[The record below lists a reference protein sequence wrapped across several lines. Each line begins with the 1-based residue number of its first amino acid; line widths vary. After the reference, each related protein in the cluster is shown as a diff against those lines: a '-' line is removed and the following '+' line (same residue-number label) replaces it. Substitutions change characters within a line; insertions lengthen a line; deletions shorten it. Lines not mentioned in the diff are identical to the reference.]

1 MRGVEFHR
9 KLVERFNFHNFDLIM
24 DNYVS
29 RSGLDPRMRT
39 FSKEHQITSVLF
51 AAMNGDLSTSMI
63 LTTDLT
69 HLIRSRTK
77 D

>member
-51 AAMNGDLSTSMI
+51 AAMNGE
-63 LTTDLT
+63 LTYINIIQFIAL
-69 HLIRSRTK
+69 HLYNR
-77 D
+77 